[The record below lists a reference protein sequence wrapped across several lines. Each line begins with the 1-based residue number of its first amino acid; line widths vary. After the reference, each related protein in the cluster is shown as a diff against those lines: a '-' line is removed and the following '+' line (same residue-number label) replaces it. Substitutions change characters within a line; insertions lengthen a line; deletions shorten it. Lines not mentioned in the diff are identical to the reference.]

1 MLVAIELE
9 TGFVVDAGDINDEK
23 IIRLKQD
30 FPQIYDCFEIE
41 YDENVKNNFRNYVVN
56 DTRDGVIYSDQRNA
70 QNDIVKTNR
79 RLDKLRRIRDVKLK
93 ESDWVT
99 LGDVNMEETLKQ
111 QWLIYRQELR
121 DWTVTHNQDVDWRD
135 DIPIPPGETRE
146 TYLPGTF

>member
-23 IIRLKQD
+23 IVRLKQD

-41 YDENVKNNFRNYVVN
+41 DDENVKNNFRNYVVN

-70 QNDIVKTNR
+70 QNDIIKTNR
-79 RLDKLRRIRDVKLK
+79 RLDRLRKIRDVKLK

>member
-1 MLVAIELE
+1 MLVAVELE

-23 IIRLKQD
+23 IVRLKQD

-41 YDENVKNNFRNYVVN
+41 DDENVKNNFRNYVVN
-56 DTRDGVIYSDQRNA
+56 DTRDGVIYSEQRNA
-70 QNDIVKTNR
+70 QNDIIKTNR
-79 RLDKLRRIRDVKLK
+79 RLDRLRKIRDVKLK

>member
-1 MLVAIELE
+1 MLVAVELE
-9 TGFVVDAGDINDEK
+9 TGFVVDAGDINNEK
-23 IIRLKQD
+23 IIRLKRD

-41 YDENVKNNFRNYVVN
+41 DDENVKNNFRNYVVN

-70 QNDIVKTNR
+70 QNDIIKTNR

>member
-23 IIRLKQD
+23 IVRLKQD

-41 YDENVKNNFRNYVVN
+41 DDENVKNNFRNYVVN
-56 DTRDGVIYSDQRNA
+56 DTRDGVIYSEQRNA
-70 QNDIVKTNR
+70 QNDIIKTNR
-79 RLDKLRRIRDVKLK
+79 RLDRLRKIRDVKLK

>member
-23 IIRLKQD
+23 IVRLKQD

-41 YDENVKNNFRNYVVN
+41 DDENVKNNFRNYVVN
-56 DTRDGVIYSDQRNA
+56 DTRDGVIYSEQRNA
-70 QNDIVKTNR
+70 QNDIIKTNR

>member
-23 IIRLKQD
+23 IVRLKQD

-41 YDENVKNNFRNYVVN
+41 DDENVKNNFRNYVVN

-70 QNDIVKTNR
+70 QNDIIKTNR